1 MENNIG
7 DYRLLASVEE
17 TNILPIDEIGSNV
30 NTFLLGA
37 EKNYAYDK
45 KGNLREVKGNKGVDY
60 SSLFEME
67 ERANTLFNHPD
78 NNRMMNHYDDVVAP
92 QRYTSNIRNL
102 AKENR
107 MQAREARIQNR
118 YSSSQIQ
125 TKPKEERIGYLNKP
139 VSSNK
144 SSYLNFSS
152 SLNNQNEI
160 VMKPKKKEKNY
171 EEIANVFY
179 PDMPEVSQIKARAKK
194 EMYEIEKERWT
205 EHAKN
210 FAGAGLEIGSSLI
223 PAVKGVKIANTVAK
237 AIAPKVGKKIS
248 QEIASGLVSGGL
260 AGGVFGLGEGLLQ
273 DENPI
278 ITALEGL
285 ALGSATGALG
295 DYGLGQMGK
304 KLARTNAVNNPSDV
318 ANYVA
323 DYLEEVMNLSKNDL
337 QDLRAFRVNRDLA
350 KNKSSLEFDTPDNYK
365 DIPEEFDIEKV
376 MNLAENLKQGKYN
389 PLNKT
394 TKKVKIE
401 DIDDISS
408 YDKEYLRHELNNN
421 LTEKE
426 KKKKILKK
434 PIGDY
439 IYTIENNGFDNYK
452 YINKVKIDDIYN

>member
-1 MENNIG
+1 
-7 DYRLLASVEE
+7 
-17 TNILPIDEIGSNV
+17 
-30 NTFLLGA
+30 
-37 EKNYAYDK
+37 
-45 KGNLREVKGNKGVDY
+45 
-60 SSLFEME
+60 
-67 ERANTLFNHPD
+67 
-78 NNRMMNHYDDVVAP
+78 
-92 QRYTSNIRNL
+92 
-102 AKENR
+102 
-107 MQAREARIQNR
+107 
-118 YSSSQIQ
+118 
-125 TKPKEERIGYLNKP
+125 
-139 VSSNK
+139 
-144 SSYLNFSS
+144 
-152 SLNNQNEI
+152 
-160 VMKPKKKEKNY
+160 MK
-171 EEIANVFY
+171 
-179 PDMPEVSQIKARAKK
+179 
-194 EMYEIEKERWT
+194 
-205 EHAKN
+205 
-210 FAGAGLEIGSSLI
+210 
-223 PAVKGVKIANTVAK
+223 
-237 AIAPKVGKKIS
+237 
-248 QEIASGLVSGGL
+248 
-260 AGGVFGLGEGLLQ
+260 
-273 DENPI
+273 NPI

-304 KLARTNAVNNPSDV
+304 KLARTNAVNNPSYV

-439 IYTIENNGFDNYK
+439 IYTIENNGVDNYK